1 MMKFDRDLI
10 GHLERLARI
19 ELSDD
24 EREKLSGQLEAIVE
38 FVEKLQSVDTSGVE
52 ATRLID
58 HLDEER
64 TREDEPVA
72 GLHSEDVMERAP
84 DAADGYFRVPRVID
98 RGDNP

>member
-1 MMKFDRDLI
+1 MKVDRKLI
-10 GHLERLARI
+10 SHLEQLARI
-19 ELSDD
+19 ELEDD
-24 EREKLSGQLEAIVE
+24 EREKLAEQLGRIVQ

-58 HLDEER
+58 HLD
-64 TREDEPVA
+64 DEHKRDDVPTD
-72 GLHSEDVMERAP
+72 GLGRDDVMDRAP